1 MYSLEV
7 LNDQHG
13 FILHLLL
20 ILNINILKIIS
31 KLYHLYYTDENMQQ
45 NREMSNVVERKIFIN
60 ILFKN
65 KY

>member
-45 NREMSNVVERKIFIN
+45 NREMSNVVERKIFMN
-60 ILFKN
+60 IPFKN

>member
-31 KLYHLYYTDENMQQ
+31 KLYHLYDTDENMQQ
-45 NREMSNVVERKIFIN
+45 NREMSNVVERKIFMN
-60 ILFKN
+60 IPFKN

>member
-1 MYSLEV
+1 MYSHEV
-7 LNDQHG
+7 LKGQHG

-31 KLYHLYYTDENMQQ
+31 KLYHLFDTDENTQQ